1 MAASEDGSQRNAAAT
16 KTADDTSSVGPSVSY
31 DVSLKYSFNQRSAV
45 WQHVYDVAAPQLW
58 GVWAPDTKLTS
69 LGASSLRAFPHSCKT
84 GHSQRPFFG
93 VSSGGTT

>member
-16 KTADDTSSVGPSVSY
+16 ETADDTSSVGPSVSY

-58 GVWAPDTKLTS
+58 GVWALTS
-69 LGASSLRAFPHSCKT
+69 LGASSLRAFPHSCTT

-93 VSSGGTT
+93 VSSGVTT

>member
-45 WQHVYDVAAPQLW
+45 WQHVYDVAASQLW
-58 GVWAPDTKLTS
+58 GVWPLTS
-69 LGASSLRAFPHSCKT
+69 LGASSLRAFPHPCKT

-93 VSSGGTT
+93 VSSGVTT